1 MTARKSLATL
11 ALFRIKITYVLNN
24 LWGFYQC
31 NGQRCISRIDGKRR
45 ESLFEDKDWGS
56 ISLEPLINK
65 KFIWMNI

>member
-1 MTARKSLATL
+1 MG
-11 ALFRIKITYVLNN
+11 VLPMQ
-24 LWGFYQC
+24 F
-31 NGQRCISRIDGKRR
+31 GQRCISRIDGKRR